1 MIAVHVFLQC
11 RPEARTEF
19 IAALRALQA
28 STLESD
34 TGCVHYRFYADLD
47 DPTRFVC
54 LEEWTDKAS
63 LDAHLAA
70 AHHETGSAEID
81 RYRARETEI
90 RVFEAQP
97 IDL

>member
-11 RPEARTEF
+11 RPEARDDF
-19 IAALRALQA
+19 IAALEALQA
-28 STLESD
+28 TTLAQD
-34 TGCVHYRFYADLD
+34 TGCLHYRFYADLD

-63 LDAHLAA
+63 LDSHLAA
-70 AHHETGSAEID
+70 AHHASGSAQID
-81 RYRARETEI
+81 RHSAREAEI
-90 RVFEAQP
+90 RVFEAEP